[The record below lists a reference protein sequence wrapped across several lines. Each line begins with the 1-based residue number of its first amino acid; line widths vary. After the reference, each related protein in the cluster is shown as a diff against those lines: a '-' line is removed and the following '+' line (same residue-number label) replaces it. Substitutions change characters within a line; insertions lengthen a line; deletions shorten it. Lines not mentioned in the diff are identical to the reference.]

1 MEDTLLTFTSH
12 DEQYIKTNHYDDAWT
27 LNEKRASNCKYLVC
41 CYSQGAK
48 KGTAFCV
55 GLISHLTEVPTPE
68 HEKTRYAIHITD
80 YAPIDRPNTWDGGRF
95 PVRYV
100 ALADLGIELE
110 SLTFESLRTPAIA
123 PSLDTIP
130 PLSITQAKEGLA
142 KQFGVDPE
150 QIEIVIKG

>member
-12 DEQYIKTNHYDDAWT
+12 DEQYIKEHHYDDAWT

-48 KGTAFCV
+48 KGSAFCV
-55 GLISHLTEVPTPE
+55 GLISRLAEVPTPPN
-68 HEKTRYAIHITD
+68 EKKRYAINITE
-80 YAPIDRPNTWDGGRF
+80 YAPIDRPNLWDGGRF

-100 ALADLGIELE
+100 NLADLGIDLA
-110 SLTFESLRTPAIA
+110 SLKFEPLQRQPVITAE
-123 PSLDTIP
+123 TTP
-130 PLSITQAKEGLA
+130 PLSIAQAKAGLA
-142 KQFGVDPE
+142 KQFGVDPD